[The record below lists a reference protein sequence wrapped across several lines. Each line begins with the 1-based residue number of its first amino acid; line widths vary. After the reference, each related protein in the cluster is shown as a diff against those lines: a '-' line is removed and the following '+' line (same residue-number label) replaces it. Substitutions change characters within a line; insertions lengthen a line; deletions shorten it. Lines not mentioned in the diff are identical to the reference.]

1 MKILIVGG
9 TGMIGGH
16 AAAHLQAQ
24 GNAVTLAARKP
35 AASHRRDE
43 TPSLRSGRI
52 DVARVE
58 VPGAGRP

>member
-1 MKILIVGG
+1 MLGG
-9 TGMIGGH
+9 DDRRD
-16 AAAHLQAQ
+16 LY
-24 GNAVTLAARKP
+24 VCC